1 MQIAQILIFIAA
13 IVVARTVTKDSLY
26 KWALFLIS
34 LFSLFWFQ
42 PVSPIRNLD
51 FWLPSLTTLFAIV
64 SWVVIF
70 KDIPFE
76 RESIAAL
83 SVTLVFLFAVGVMGF
98 LNITFLQSVV
108 SSPGI
113 LGVSALVFVIV
124 IFFLLKNKFSNSRG
138 FFSKIIISII
148 LTLFVVLKSD
158 GLAAQASGLIRGI
171 NGQLTTLANSSEISW
186 VGYSYFS
193 FRLLH
198 TLIDRRQVRE
208 LKLSLREYFTYLV
221 FFPAYI
227 AGPIDRIEH
236 FSSQLRDVLSGF
248 HKDDFLDGV
257 VRITRGIFFKFI
269 VADNLALFSL
279 NPSSV
284 GLIKNTLWA
293 WIIVYCYALR
303 IFMDFAGYTDI
314 AIGLGQLAGIRLP
327 ENFHKPYASRNVTM
341 FWNNWH
347 ITLTQWFRTYYFNP
361 VTRFFR
367 SRFQQIKP
375 WLIILGTQMTTMI
388 LIGLWHGISWNFVI
402 WGAWNGLGLFFH
414 NRWSAAI
421 LPKFDKMRQLLDSK
435 IILAISIFL
444 TFNYIALGWVWFA
457 LPTPEYSIVIFKR
470 LLGF

>member
-1 MQIAQILIFIAA
+1 MRIAQILIFIAA
-13 IVVARTVTKDSLY
+13 ILVSRTFFDTRLY

-34 LFSLFWFQ
+34 LFSIYWFQ

-51 FWLPSLTTLFAIV
+51 FWLPSLTLLFAII
-64 SWVVIF
+64 SWVIIF
-70 KDIPFE
+70 KDMPFE
-76 RESIAAL
+76 RESSFAL
-83 SVTLVFLFAVGVMGF
+83 TVILVFLFTVGILGLLKISF
-98 LNITFLQSVV
+98 LLSVV

-113 LGVSALVFVIV
+113 LSISAVAIFIV
-124 IFFLLKNKFSNSRG
+124 VVFLLKNKFPISREP
-138 FFSKIIISII
+138 FSKVII
-148 LTLFVVLKSD
+148 LLILALFLVLKSD
-158 GLAAQASGLIRGI
+158 GLAAQASGLIRSI
-171 NGQLTTLANSSEISW
+171 NGQLTTLATSSEISW

-221 FFPAYI
+221 FFPAFI

-236 FSSQLRDVLSGF
+236 FSSQLGNIPPGF

-257 VRITRGIFFKFI
+257 VRISRGIFFKFI
-269 VADNLALFSL
+269 IADSLALFSL
-279 NPSSV
+279 NPSTV

-293 WIIVYCYALR
+293 WIILYGFTLR
-303 IFMDFAGYTDI
+303 VFMDFAGYTDI
-314 AIGLGQLAGIRLP
+314 AIGLGRLAGIRLP
-327 ENFHKPYASRNVTM
+327 ENFNKPYASRNVTM

-361 VTRFFR
+361 VTRFLR
-367 SRFQQIKP
+367 SRFGQIKP

-402 WGAWNGLGLFFH
+402 WGAWNGLGLFLH
-414 NRWSAAI
+414 NRWSSVI
-421 LPKFDKMRQLLDSK
+421 LPKFNKIRQHLDSRAFQ
-435 IILAISIFL
+435 AISIFL
-444 TFNYIALGWVWFA
+444 TFNFIALGWVWFA
-457 LPTPEYSIVIFKR
+457 LPTPENSIVIFKR